1 MTKKERPTFE
11 EALEKLE
18 MIVNQ
23 LGDQSITLE
32 KSVEL
37 YEEGLSLSK
46 LCAETLEK
54 ATLKIEQI
62 DQRNNSDNEEA
73 NL

>member
-1 MTKKERPTFE
+1 MTNKERPTFE

-18 MIVNQ
+18 TIVNL

-46 LCAETLEK
+46 LCAETLEN

-62 DQRNNSDNEEA
+62 DQRNNSDKEEA

>member
-32 KSVEL
+32 TSVEL

-46 LCAETLEK
+46 FCAETLEN

-62 DQRNNSDNEEA
+62 DQRNNSDKEEA

>member
-11 EALEKLE
+11 EALKKLE
-18 MIVNQ
+18 LIVNQ
-23 LGDQSITLE
+23 LSDQSITLE

-46 LCAETLEK
+46 LCTETLEN

-62 DQRNNSDNEEA
+62 DQLNNSDKEES
-73 NL
+73 NI

>member
-11 EALEKLE
+11 DALEKLE

-32 KSVEL
+32 N
-37 YEEGLSLSK
+37 
-46 LCAETLEK
+46 

-62 DQRNNSDNEEA
+62 DQRNNSNKEEA